1 VNSWRQK
8 PISFEK
14 RSTLGEEK
22 SASVQ
27 MGRANRIE
35 PMEQRTQKPKGAKAE
50 GQLKS
55 GQSVPPQSTPQL
67 DWQTSLQNL
76 YSRKSAERPLKEGDP
91 RRFRTVAAELAQAQT
106 AKNVIPSTHY
116 AHWRQVVGDVFLEHA
131 VVRGDEST
139 QRVAVVLARVAWEI
153 IQQYDIETAYTFLAL
168 AVRSTM
174 TQDPWEEMVEIRVR
188 DLFDLNIWDP
198 DQELSHGKRLRH
210 LGNLVEMVCNL
221 FLLINQ
227 VDPETHTFKAL
238 KVPLWVLEELEYE
251 GMITET
257 VDTEP
262 MPVSIYQPEEPQN
275 LTIRVGMAYWSAYFP
290 DVSDYRRRSS
300 LRLYG
305 QMAQGTLQINPYKKP
320 LAAKLSMFLTLT
332 SQLKTGDRYVV
343 GHLLEQI
350 ESKSVLMEMDRRK
363 DRRNYLF
370 SRWNT
375 ALRTLSKLG
384 WTVLFDVETYP
395 LELQPAWHQ
404 ANPVQI
410 DLSTA
415 DESWLERWL
424 QAEVTILSP
433 VFQELQEADL
443 PLSERFTGRILAEA
457 LAIRGLSRSKLAEY
471 LNLDRSMVTY
481 WIKGARLIQPKHREQ
496 ICGLLRDELEQ
507 VLQRA

>member
-1 VNSWRQK
+1 
-8 PISFEK
+8 
-14 RSTLGEEK
+14 
-22 SASVQ
+22 

-35 PMEQRTQKPKGAKAE
+35 PMEQRTPKPKGAKVE
-50 GQLKS
+50 GQLKG
-55 GQSVPPQSTPQL
+55 GQSDPPQSAPQPAPQSTPQL

-91 RRFRTVAAELAQAQT
+91 RRFQTVAAEIAQAQA

-139 QRVAVVLARVAWEI
+139 QRVAVVLAQVAWEI

-198 DQELSHGKRLRH
+198 EQALSQGKRLRH

-251 GMITET
+251 GMITQT
-257 VDTEP
+257 VDTELAS
-262 MPVSIYQPEEPQN
+262 VSSYQPEEPQN

-343 GHLLEQI
+343 GHLLEQV
-350 ESKSVLMEMDRRK
+350 ESKSVLMEMDRRR

-370 SRWNT
+370 SLWNT

-384 WTVLFDVETYP
+384 WTVLFDAETYP
-395 LELQPAWHQ
+395 VELQPAWHQ

-410 DLSTA
+410 DLDTA
-415 DESWLERWL
+415 SESWLERWL

-443 PLSERFTGRILAEA
+443 PLSERFTGRVLAEA

-507 VLQRA
+507 VLQRV